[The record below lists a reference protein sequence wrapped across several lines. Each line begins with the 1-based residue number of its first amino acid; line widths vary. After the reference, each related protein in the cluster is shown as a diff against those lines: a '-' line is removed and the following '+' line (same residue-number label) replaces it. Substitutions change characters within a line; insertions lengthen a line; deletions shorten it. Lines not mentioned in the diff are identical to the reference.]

1 VPVWNL
7 IISWTYRRE
16 NCIKKIKISA
26 ADMNA
31 RFAADPNLAQQNDI
45 LIAELVSCSFL
56 NISLAK
62 LDLIM

>member
-1 VPVWNL
+1 
-7 IISWTYRRE
+7 
-16 NCIKKIKISA
+16 
-26 ADMNA
+26 MNA